1 MLIIAH
7 GGAGT
12 KRPAKKALKKLRESL
27 EAGLRVLK
35 GNGSALQAVI
45 ETIAVLEDSG
55 LFNAGKG
62 GNLQLDGKRR
72 LDASLMEGST
82 LRAGSVIGLQ
92 GFGNPVKAAEIIMS
106 SPHRIMTNEGAAVLA
121 RAHGLKRLPAPGR
134 AELDGLKKIKKG
146 PVLALYK
153 KHFSTVGAVA
163 LDKDGNV
170 AAGSSTGGVL
180 TMLPGR
186 VGDTPIIG
194 AGIYADSDTAVSC
207 TGKGEDI
214 IRVALAKEVSIEMGR
229 KGPKRASTGS
239 LKKVLKLGGEAG
251 LIALDS
257 SGRFVIAHTTDT
269 MASGYADGKRVVVRD
284 GFTRVGLTRGAYR

>member
-1 MLIIAH
+1 MLIIVH
-7 GGAGT
+7 GGAGK

-27 EAGLRVLK
+27 EAGLQVLK
-35 GNGSALQAVI
+35 ENGGALQAVV
-45 ETIAVLEDSG
+45 EAIAVLEDSG

-92 GFGNPVKAAEIIMS
+92 GYMNPIRAAGIIMT
-106 SPHRIMTNEGAAVLA
+106 SPHRIMTNEGAVVLA
-121 RAHGLKRLPAPGR
+121 RAHGLKKLAAPGR
-134 AELDGLKKIKKG
+134 KELERLKRTKRG
-146 PVLALYK
+146 PALDLYR
-153 KHFSTVGAVA
+153 KHFSTVGAIA
-163 LDKDGNV
+163 LDKGGNV

-194 AGIYADSDTAVSC
+194 AGVYADADTAVSC

-214 IRVALAKEVSIEMGR
+214 IRVALAKEVSMEMR
-229 KGPKRASTGS
+229 QKGPKRASTGS

-269 MASGYADGKRVVVRD
+269 MASGYADGKSIIVRE